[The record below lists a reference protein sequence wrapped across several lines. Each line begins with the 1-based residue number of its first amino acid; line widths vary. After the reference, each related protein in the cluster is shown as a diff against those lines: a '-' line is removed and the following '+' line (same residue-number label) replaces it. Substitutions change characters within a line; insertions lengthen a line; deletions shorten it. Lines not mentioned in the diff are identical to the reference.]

1 MKIIS
6 NFEFLNAKHCITG
19 SMLHLFHFHNCPI
32 SEEMLLGIGS
42 GVGYMYWHQKGDLPF
57 LGGRSNTAQGGKNKE
72 CLEVIAAERCGVSAQ
87 RFTTSSPAKAKKTL
101 LSYLE
106 KDVPVMLQLDMGLL
120 PYFSFY
126 GQFHFGY
133 HDVVAAGYDAQ
144 TDEVTIADRDAKPY
158 AVSLEQVSLAR
169 NSPYKPFPPQNAWME
184 YDFSGFHQPGKETL
198 RKAILECTQAML
210 NPPIKNMGIKG
221 ILNTKKR
228 IQDWPKVLEKDQI
241 ELACKNTALYFR
253 ADAGTG
259 DGLFRWMYAIF
270 LQEAADILKNKN
282 LNSAASDLQSAG
294 DSWEQLA
301 DILESIDGPQE
312 LEKQQERISTILDQI
327 AGLEQSGWST
337 LRNSL

>member
-1 MKIIS
+1 
-6 NFEFLNAKHCITG
+6 
-19 SMLHLFHFHNCPI
+19 MLHLFHFHNCPI

-42 GVGYMYWHQKGDLPF
+42 GVGYMYWHQKGDLPL
-57 LGGRSNTAQGGKNKE
+57 LGGRSNTAQGSKNKD

-87 RFTTSSPAKAKKTL
+87 RFTTSSPAKAEKVL
-101 LSYLE
+101 LSHLVN
-106 KDVPVMLQLDMGLL
+106 DNPVMLQVDMGLL
-120 PYFSFY
+120 PYFPFY

-133 HDVVAAGYDAQ
+133 HGVVAAGYDPQ
-144 TDEVTIADRDAKPY
+144 TDEVTIADRDATPY
-158 AVSLEQVSLAR
+158 TVSLEQVSLAR
-169 NSPYKPFPPQNAWME
+169 NSTYKPFPPQNAWME
-184 YDFSGFHQPGKETL
+184 YDFSGFHQSEKETL

-221 ILNTKKR
+221 ILTTKKR

-241 ELACKNTALYFR
+241 ESACKNTALYIR

-259 DGLFRWMYAIF
+259 GGLFRWMYAIF

-282 LNSAASDLQSAG
+282 LNTAAADIQSAG
-294 DSWEQLA
+294 DRWEQLA
-301 DILESIDGPQE
+301 DVLESIDSPQE

-337 LRNSL
+337 LRDSL